1 MSSNNIIPLIKAL
14 IANKASDLH
23 LSSGD
28 KPTLRIDGLLH
39 KLEYNI
45 LSGKDVE
52 DLCFGLLKQKQI
64 DKLNKNGEL
73 DGMFAFEDLGVR
85 FRFNLYKTLGEV
97 SAALRLIPQTA
108 PSLDEIQAPDIFT
121 ELTKLSRGLVL
132 VTGPTGSGKSTT
144 LASMI
149 NEINTNQQK
158 HIVTI
163 EDPVEFLHKSKKS
176 TISHR
181 EVESDTQSFAT
192 GLKYVLRQDPD
203 VILIGEMRDPE
214 TIAAA
219 LTAAETGH
227 LVFGTLHTNSAP
239 NSINRILDTFEGSAQ
254 AQVKAMLAS
263 SLKAVISQA
272 LVPKIGGGRIAAW
285 EILINNDAIAN
296 LIRENKV
303 HQIYSTMQLGQ
314 NITGMQTQTQ
324 NLVNLINNGIISQQE
339 ALNYAYYPDELKK
352 QLNNYF

>member
-1 MSSNNIIPLIKAL
+1 MEKILPLIKSVV
-14 IANKASDLH
+14 ANNASDLH
-23 LSSGD
+23 LVSGD
-28 KPTLRIDGLLH
+28 KPSLRIDGRLH
-39 KLEYNI
+39 KLNYPT
-45 LSGKDVE
+45 LTGKMVE
-52 DLCFGLLKQKQI
+52 DLCFPYLKEGQI
-64 DKLNKNGEL
+64 QRLKERGEI
-73 DGMFAFEDLGVR
+73 DGMFVFKEAR
-85 FRFNLYKTLGEV
+85 FRFNIYKTLNET
-97 SAALRLIPQTA
+97 SAALRLIPSSVPDLEDINA
-108 PSLDEIQAPDIFT
+108 PEVFKN
-121 ELTKLSRGLVL
+121 LTKLPRGLVL

-149 NEINTNQQK
+149 NEINKNQRK

-163 EDPVEFLHKSKKS
+163 EDPVEFLHKPIKS
-176 TISHR
+176 AISHR
-181 EVESDTQSFAT
+181 EVESDTKDFQS

-239 NSINRILDTFEGSAQ
+239 NSINRILDSFEGSAQ

-263 SLKAVISQA
+263 SLKAIISQA
-272 LVPKIGGGRIAAW
+272 LLPKIGGGRVAVW
-285 EILINNDAIAN
+285 EIMINNDAIAN

-314 NITGMQTQTQ
+314 NTTGMQTQTK
-324 NLVNLINNGIISQQE
+324 NLIDLINKGIIE
-339 ALNYAYYPDELKK
+339 VDTAIEFAYYPEELKRK
-352 QLNNYF
+352 LGFQ

>member
-1 MSSNNIIPLIKAL
+1 MNTLAIIPLIKAV

-23 LSSGD
+23 LVSGD
-28 KPTLRIDGLLH
+28 KPTLRIDGALKKVDYKVLT
-39 KLEYNI
+39 
-45 LSGKDVE
+45 GADVE
-52 DLCFGLLKQKQI
+52 ALCFPLLDDKQI
-64 DKLNKNGEL
+64 QKLLQKGEI
-73 DGMFAFEDLGVR
+73 DGMFAFDELGVR
-85 FRFNLYKTLGEV
+85 FRFNLYKTLNEI
-97 SAALRLIPQTA
+97 SAALRIIPSKT
-108 PSLDEIQAPDIFT
+108 PTLEEINTPEVFRD
-121 ELTKLSRGLVL
+121 LTKLHRGLVL

-149 NEINTNQQK
+149 NEINTHHEK

-163 EDPVEFLHKSKKS
+163 EDPVEFLHTSKKS

-181 EVESDTQSFAT
+181 EVERDTESFAT

-203 VILIGEMRDPE
+203 VILIGEMRDAE

-239 NSINRILDTFEGSAQ
+239 NSINRILDSFEGSAQ
-254 AQVKAMLAS
+254 AQVKAMLSS

-272 LVPKIGGGRIAAW
+272 LLPKISGGRVAAW
-285 EILINNDAIAN
+285 EIMINNDAIAN
-296 LIRENKV
+296 LIREGKV

-314 NITGMQTQTQ
+314 NETGMQTQTQ
-324 NLVNLINNGIISQQE
+324 NLVKLVNNGIIE
-339 ALNYAYYPDELKK
+339 LEVALNFAYYPDELKK
-352 QLNNYF
+352 QLGIY

>member
-1 MSSNNIIPLIKAL
+1 MSILDITPLIKAV

-23 LSSGD
+23 LVSGD
-28 KPTLRIDGLLH
+28 KPTLRIDGAL
-39 KLEYNI
+39 KKVDYKVLE
-45 LSGKDVE
+45 GKDIE
-52 DLCFGLLKQKQI
+52 GFCFPLLNEKQI
-64 DKLNKNGEL
+64 KKLLEKGEL
-73 DGMFAFEDLGVR
+73 DGMFAFDDLGVR
-85 FRFNLYKTLGEV
+85 FRFNIYKTLGEV
-97 SAALRLIPQTA
+97 SAALRIIPTKT
-108 PSLDEIQAPDIFT
+108 PTLEEINTPDVFKN
-121 ELTKLSRGLVL
+121 LTRLHRGLVL

-149 NEINTNQQK
+149 NEINTNYEK

-163 EDPVEFLHKSKKS
+163 EDPVEFLHTSKKS

-181 EVESDTQSFAT
+181 EVESDTETFAT

-239 NSINRILDTFEGSAQ
+239 NSINRILDSFEGPAQ
-254 AQVKAMLAS
+254 AQVKAMLSS
-263 SLKAVISQA
+263 SLRAVISQA
-272 LVPKIGGGRIAAW
+272 LLPKINGGRVAAW
-285 EILINNDAIAN
+285 EIMINNDAIAN
-296 LIRENKV
+296 LIREGKV

-314 NITGMQTQTQ
+314 NETGMQTQTQ
-324 NLVNLINNGIISQQE
+324 NLVKLVKNGIIEQE
-339 ALNYAYYPDELKK
+339 VAIEFAYYPDELRK
-352 QLNNYF
+352 QLGIY